1 MIVVTTHNIKYLHNI
16 CFRKLIRLLTVELV
30 FYGQIVNIAML
41 TNRDE
46 VIILVLRNL
55 YKKRIFRLILSLISS
70 KLRIFSLKS
79 PYFGTLK

>member
-1 MIVVTTHNIKYLHNI
+1 MIVVTTIVSSTYNNI
-16 CFRKLIRLLTVELV
+16 CFGKLICLLTVELV
-30 FYGQIVNIAML
+30 FNGQIVNMAML

-46 VIILVLRNL
+46 IIILVLRNL
-55 YKKRIFRLILSLISS
+55 YKKRIFRLIFSLISS